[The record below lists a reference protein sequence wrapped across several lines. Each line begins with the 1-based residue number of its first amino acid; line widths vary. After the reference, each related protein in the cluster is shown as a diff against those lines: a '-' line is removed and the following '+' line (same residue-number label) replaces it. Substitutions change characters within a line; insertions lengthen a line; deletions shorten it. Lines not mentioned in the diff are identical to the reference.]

1 MAKAQ
6 YLGVYSLRSSKSAAG
21 KRYCFVWRDTPAKA
35 CIFQT
40 LDANLKPTGK
50 PMLLPLEHF
59 RRDFTAEPGI
69 VLVPDIEPEVGDYLA
84 KGASAPS
91 YGSDKVTLISEPV
104 EKPARKAAPAASVS
118 LDGKSAAP
126 QGREAEKQGVKRS
139 PEELDKAIR
148 GEFAMS
154 MMRFRRGNK
163 EGALQDFERLL
174 AVEDGIVPVHKH
186 MFTDFGID
194 LRKSKLYTL
203 ASRCFQRAVTLSPD
217 DTHAIFNLAR
227 IYYEMGQYGKASRY
241 LDAALEKEPDLKC
254 ALRLKARI
262 SEDLAGPSQ
271 GKRLS

>member
-21 KRYCFVWRDTPAKA
+21 KRYCFVWRDTPGKSLYFSDTGCESEA
-35 CIFQT
+35 
-40 LDANLKPTGK
+40 DGK

-154 MMRFRRGNK
+154 MMRFRRGNQ
-163 EGALQDFERLL
+163 GR
-174 AVEDGIVPVHKH
+174 
-186 MFTDFGID
+186 
-194 LRKSKLYTL
+194 
-203 ASRCFQRAVTLSPD
+203 RA
-217 DTHAIFNLAR
+217 
-227 IYYEMGQYGKASRY
+227 
-241 LDAALEKEPDLKC
+241 
-254 ALRLKARI
+254 
-262 SEDLAGPSQ
+262 AGF
-271 GKRLS
+271 